1 MDQSNNE
8 KWVSA
13 SRIILF
19 AIQSKDKKWVSTSRI
34 ILFAISSIIPLLII
48 VKAFINLC
56 KHAPMTLCEILA
68 CCILPLGAIALLS
81 AWNFNPLRTVWR
93 VIADIVVLAALVFL
107 VLFCFLIGPIDELEH
122 YEQTEVAA
130 QYTEVQG
137 EIDAMPGLDEIGT
150 PLKTDYFVFQR
161 GEYIF
166 ERYAYTLVCT
176 YDSSEYEQQKAML
189 DQTYVF
195 QTEDMEAHS
204 YSCTPYA
211 EIDGYEFR
219 VLSVDYV
226 YKYLDFPKYM
236 VFIATNDDT
245 KQIVYMFYED
255 PDIDYISEP
264 LDKHIKSDCGWK
276 YISKRIGDK

>member
-1 MDQSNNE
+1 M
-8 KWVSA
+8 
-13 SRIILF
+13 
-19 AIQSKDKKWVSTSRI
+19 
-34 ILFAISSIIPLLII
+34 
-48 VKAFINLC
+48 
-56 KHAPMTLCEILA
+56 
-68 CCILPLGAIALLS
+68 
-81 AWNFNPLRTVWR
+81 
-93 VIADIVVLAALVFL
+93 
-107 VLFCFLIGPIDELEH
+107 IGPIDELEH

-161 GEYIF
+161 EEYIF
-166 ERYAYTLVCT
+166 GWHTYTLVCT

-195 QTEDMEAHS
+195 QTENMVAFDYA
-204 YSCTPYA
+204 CTPYA

-255 PDIDYISEP
+255 PDVDYISEP
-264 LDKHIKSDCGWK
+264 LDEHIKSDCGWK
-276 YISKRIGDK
+276 YISKRIGD